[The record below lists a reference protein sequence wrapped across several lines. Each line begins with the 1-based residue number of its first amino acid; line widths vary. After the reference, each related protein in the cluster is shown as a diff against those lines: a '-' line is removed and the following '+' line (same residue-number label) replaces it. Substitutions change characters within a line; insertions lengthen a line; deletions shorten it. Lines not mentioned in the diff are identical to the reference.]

1 MIFLTCATF
10 ITVIKWIGYILV
22 ALLCLMFM
30 IIVHEAGHYV
40 AGKIFKFNILE
51 FSIGFGP
58 AIFQRK
64 IKKSGELF
72 SIRCIPLGGYCQFDG
87 EDEEG
92 SNEGTFNTKPVW
104 QRIIVLFAGAF
115 MNLISAILIIMI
127 FFMAWGDYLP
137 KVVRTY
143 DYVDSAYVQQL
154 QEGDVIYKADGK
166 NCYSLLNPSKL
177 QNNIKGKETVT
188 LQVLRDGK
196 FIDLDVS
203 LHDYKG
209 TTLDQNNQEIEV
221 SGHGLGISVS
231 YEKTQLG
238 FFKAVGRAFSFCI
251 EVIALI
257 FVSIGS
263 LFSGGA
269 NVSETLGGTVTAI
282 TALAQLTQYGFAS
295 VMYGVC
301 VLSASIGV
309 MNLLPFP
316 ALDGCRI
323 LVCII
328 EAITKKPINRK
339 VEGIINFCGLIVLFG
354 MAILFDLLHF
364 FG

>member
-1 MIFLTCATF
+1 MIFLGASF
-10 ITVIKWIGYILV
+10 VSVLQWIGYILV

-30 IIVHEAGHYV
+30 IVVHEAGHYI
-40 AGKIFKFNILE
+40 AGKIFKFHILE

-58 AIFQRK
+58 KLFQTTN
-64 IKKSGELF
+64 KKTGEKF

-92 SNEGTFNTKPVW
+92 SSEDTFNSKPIW

-137 KVVRTY
+137 KVYKTY
-143 DYVDSAYVQQL
+143 DYVDTAYVQQL
-154 QEGDVIYKADGK
+154 QEGDIIYKVDGK
-166 NCYSLLNPSKL
+166 NCYSLVNTTKL
-177 QNNIKGKETVT
+177 QNRIKGKE
-188 LQVLRDGK
+188 QVELTILRDGEEV
-196 FIDLDVS
+196 IVNVS
-203 LHDYKG
+203 LQDYKG
-209 TTLDQNNQEIEV
+209 TTVDQNNQEIEV
-221 SGHGLGISVS
+221 SGHGLGISVV

-238 FFKAVGRAFSFCI
+238 FFSAIARAFEFCW
-251 EVIALI
+251 EVISLI

-269 NVSETLGGTVTAI
+269 KVSETLGGTVTAI
-282 TALAQLTQYGFAS
+282 SALAELTKYGFAS

-301 VLSASIGV
+301 VLSASVGV

-328 EAITKKPINRK
+328 EAIIRKPINRK
-339 VEGIINFCGLIVLFG
+339 VEGIINFCGLIILFG

-364 FG
+364 LG